1 MIETTTPRRTTRQA
15 ISELNRLITEGGFA
29 DGELPAER
37 ELAERL
43 GATRHAVR
51 VALVALAGDGVVT
64 QHGQLWR
71 IAAAP
76 RALANGALVLLTDT
90 RSRPNNAPGGHLER
104 IVAGALDAAQS
115 WAIGSGTPVLCL
127 PVPIIDQ
134 ATVLRVIAER
144 PCGVLVVMTHIDGA
158 ALNTAIAPL
167 IASGIP
173 LAAHGLAADLPQID
187 SVSSDHV
194 AGSAA
199 LVGWLA
205 SRGCQRVMRG
215 WHQDGRAWLAD
226 RDRGCREACR
236 LHGIDL
242 LPTLPRLPDAL
253 AEGAAD
259 ATEFERQVDVLAG
272 VLAPLLT
279 GVKPP
284 DAILAASDRHAFRFI
299 AALRRFRFSG
309 PTPLV
314 CGYDNFWQD
323 DPELAAAGAPL
334 AATVDKLNLDVG
346 KAIFAQLAERL
357 AGHPIG
363 KKAPPRHVLIAPR
376 LIVTTEPDDSHVR

>member
-1 MIETTTPRRTTRQA
+1 MTETTTPRRTTRQA
-15 ISELNRLITEGGFA
+15 ISELNRLIAEGGFV

-37 ELAERL
+37 ELAVLL
-43 GATRHAVR
+43 GVTRHAIR
-51 VALVALAGDGVVT
+51 VALVTLAGNGVVT
-64 QHGQLWR
+64 QQGQLWR
-71 IAAAP
+71 TASAP
-76 RALANGALVLLTDT
+76 RALTNGALVVLTDT
-90 RSRPNNAPGGHLER
+90 RTTADNRPGGHLDR
-104 IVAGALDAAQS
+104 IVAGTLDAAQN

-127 PVPIIDQ
+127 PVPSIDQ
-134 ATVLRVIAER
+134 STVLRVLAER
-144 PCGVLVVMTHIDGA
+144 PCGVLVVMAHMDGA
-158 ALNTAIAPL
+158 VLYTTLAPL

-173 LAAHGLAADLPQID
+173 LVAHGLAADLPQVD
-187 SVSSDHV
+187 CVSSDHA

-205 SRGCQRVMRG
+205 SRGCRRVLRG
-215 WHQDGRAWLAD
+215 WQPDGRAWLAD

-236 LHGIDL
+236 VHGIDL

-259 ATEFERQVDVLAG
+259 TTEFERQVDVLAG

-279 GVKPP
+279 GAKPP

-334 AATVDKLNLDVG
+334 AATVDKLNIDVG
-346 KAIFAQLAERL
+346 RAIFAQLAERL
-357 AGHPIG
+357 AGHR
-363 KKAPPRHVLIAPR
+363 AAPRHIMLAPR
-376 LIVTTEPDDSHVR
+376 LIISES